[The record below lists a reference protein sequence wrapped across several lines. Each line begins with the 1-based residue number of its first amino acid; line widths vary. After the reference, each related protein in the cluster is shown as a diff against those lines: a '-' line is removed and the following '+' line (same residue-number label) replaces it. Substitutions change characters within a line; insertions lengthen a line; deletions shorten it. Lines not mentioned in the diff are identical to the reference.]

1 MDEDNGRKRKRYRD
15 LSEDEKKM
23 HINSVLSGLRYFL
36 QKISSPAKK
45 NKMEKSQETPNWT
58 PSFQNYEDFIQKTL
72 QSLDGFM
79 LIVSIDGIIVSV
91 GPRITS
97 LLGHLPNDIVGK
109 SFLSLLPDDEKSKIF
124 SKMAFR
130 TAVSNSVGKHI
141 DFCCH
146 FKRGEAESDNTSA
159 YEYVK
164 VILTLKDVSYEH
176 PALFHSFSTPVCGPS
191 TVNLPL
197 DDAFYLV
204 GTICVLSARTLQGF
218 FRTNGPSPLVPN
230 LGEDELSEDHRLIQE
245 ETGCFG
251 MESSEVE
258 ITDVEEPANAIE
270 TELSESSDSMD
281 SFNVNPV
288 MSDDFNTVSPLPSI
302 PASSE
307 MYSRQSFESEL
318 GMGHVTHVYELNHVH
333 KVSVMDHTEESD
345 KDVHENQEDQEYE
358 ENHEEVQK
366 DWKDQENKK
375 DQEDEEG
382 QKEQE
387 YQPLQLSPHITS
399 YLKSQEEMM
408 KKFQEQLNEKIQ
420 LLNTE
425 LKKQRSSLETLKE
438 QLQERNNS
446 KPQALPSIVGRVLSP
461 DLLEPAPEK
470 PRSEAMTSPFS
481 DISEATSVSG
491 SCLPGSSQIHEELQQ
506 TFDTSSQVPIQEEVN
521 QEQQQQLQQQQQQL
535 LPLPEQP
542 QQCNTTRENQEILF
556 PEDHHQPH
564 MNLFPVTHGPG
575 SHDIYSTNLPQ
586 TTITHNPQLVTLE
599 TPQDYICLWQEPQDS
614 QSHLYQAVQMS
625 NWSPNEQATLGQTI
639 CTQQVAPTE
648 QVQHSSELG
657 TVQAGNNGLN
667 ELNSCMSSQQSHLNL

>member
-15 LSEDEKKM
+15 LSEDEKKR

-124 SKMAFR
+124 SKMAFK

-230 LGEDELSEDHRLIQE
+230 LGEDELSEDHRRIQE

-258 ITDVEEPANAIE
+258 ITDVEEPANTIE

-307 MYSRQSFESEL
+307 MYSRQSFESER
-318 GMGHVTHVYELNHVH
+318 GMGHVTHVYELKHVH

-387 YQPLQLSPHITS
+387 YQ
-399 YLKSQEEMM
+399 
-408 KKFQEQLNEKIQ
+408 
-420 LLNTE
+420 
-425 LKKQRSSLETLKE
+425 
-438 QLQERNNS
+438 
-446 KPQALPSIVGRVLSP
+446 ALPSIVGRVLSP

-470 PRSEAMTSPFS
+470 PRSEAMKSPFS
-481 DISEATSVSG
+481 DISEPTSVSG

-657 TVQAGNNGLN
+657 TVQAGNNGPN

>member
-15 LSEDEKKM
+15 LSEDEKKT

-45 NKMEKSQETPNWT
+45 SKMEKSQETPNWT

-230 LGEDELSEDHRLIQE
+230 LGEDELSEDHRRIQE

-258 ITDVEEPANAIE
+258 ITDVEEPANTIE

-307 MYSRQSFESEL
+307 MYSRQSFESEP
-318 GMGHVTHVYELNHVH
+318 GMGHVTHVYELKHVH
-333 KVSVMDHTEESD
+333 K
-345 KDVHENQEDQEYE
+345 
-358 ENHEEVQK
+358 
-366 DWKDQENKK
+366 
-375 DQEDEEG
+375 
-382 QKEQE
+382 
-387 YQPLQLSPHITS
+387 PLQLSPHITS

-461 DLLEPAPEK
+461 DLLELAPEK
-470 PRSEAMTSPFS
+470 PRSEAMKSPFS

-521 QEQQQQLQQQQQQL
+521 QEQQQQLQQQQQQQEQQQQEQQQQQQQLQQQQQQL

-599 TPQDYICLWQEPQDS
+599 TPQDYICLWQQPQDS

-657 TVQAGNNGLN
+657 TVQAGNNGPN

>member
-15 LSEDEKKM
+15 LSEDEKKR

-45 NKMEKSQETPNWT
+45 NKMEKSQETLSWT

-124 SKMAFR
+124 SKMAFK
-130 TAVSNSVGKHI
+130 TAVSDSVGKHI

-230 LGEDELSEDHRLIQE
+230 LGEDELSEDHRRIQE

-258 ITDVEEPANAIE
+258 ITDVEEPANTIE

-307 MYSRQSFESEL
+307 MYSRQSFESEP
-318 GMGHVTHVYELNHVH
+318 GMGHVTHVYELKHVH
-333 KVSVMDHTEESD
+333 K
-345 KDVHENQEDQEYE
+345 
-358 ENHEEVQK
+358 
-366 DWKDQENKK
+366 
-375 DQEDEEG
+375 
-382 QKEQE
+382 
-387 YQPLQLSPHITS
+387 
-399 YLKSQEEMM
+399 
-408 KKFQEQLNEKIQ
+408 
-420 LLNTE
+420 
-425 LKKQRSSLETLKE
+425 
-438 QLQERNNS
+438 
-446 KPQALPSIVGRVLSP
+446 ALPSIVGRVLSP

-470 PRSEAMTSPFS
+470 PRSEAMKSPFS
-481 DISEATSVSG
+481 DISEPTSVSG

-657 TVQAGNNGLN
+657 TVQAGNNGPN

>member
-15 LSEDEKKM
+15 LSEDEKKT

-45 NKMEKSQETPNWT
+45 SKMEKSQETPNWT

-109 SFLSLLPDDEKSKIF
+109 SFLSLLPDDEK
-124 SKMAFR
+124 M
-130 TAVSNSVGKHI
+130 GKHI

-230 LGEDELSEDHRLIQE
+230 LGEDELSEDHRRIQE

-258 ITDVEEPANAIE
+258 ITDVEEPANTIE

-307 MYSRQSFESEL
+307 MYSRQSFESEP
-318 GMGHVTHVYELNHVH
+318 GMGHVTHVYELKHVH

-461 DLLEPAPEK
+461 DLLELAPEK
-470 PRSEAMTSPFS
+470 PRSEAMKSPFS

-506 TFDTSSQVPIQEEVN
+506 TFDTSSQ
-521 QEQQQQLQQQQQQL
+521 
-535 LPLPEQP
+535 
-542 QQCNTTRENQEILF
+542 TRVSVTCFFHYRLF

-599 TPQDYICLWQEPQDS
+599 TPQDYICLWQQPQDS

-657 TVQAGNNGLN
+657 TVQAGNNGPN